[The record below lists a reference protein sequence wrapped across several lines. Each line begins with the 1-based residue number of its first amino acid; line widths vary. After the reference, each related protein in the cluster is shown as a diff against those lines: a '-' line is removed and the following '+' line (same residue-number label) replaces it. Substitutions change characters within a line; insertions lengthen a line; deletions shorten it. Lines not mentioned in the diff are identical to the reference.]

1 MSASLPTF
9 RILAPEFAATG
20 DTAVED
26 VIGIVTLWI
35 DKPVF
40 GARASEAIA
49 RLAAHELTM
58 QGRVAATAGTAGTA
72 GVGGVT
78 AQKAGDL
85 SLSFGS
91 SAFSKSL
98 DNEDDNFRQ
107 TTHGLAY
114 LQIRDSRAE
123 TGLGLLT

>member
-1 MSASLPTF
+1 MAASLPTF
-9 RILAPEFAATG
+9 RILAPEFSATS
-20 DTAVED
+20 DSDVED

-35 DKPVF
+35 DASVF
-40 GARASEAIA
+40 VARASEAVA
-49 RLAAHELTM
+49 RLTAHELTL
-58 QGRVAATAGTAGTA
+58 QARVAATAGTSGTA
-72 GVGGVT
+72 GVGAIT

-91 SAFSKSL
+91 SAFSGSQ
-98 DNEDDNFRQ
+98 DNEDDYLRQ

-123 TGLGLLT
+123 TGFGLLT